1 MMARFGRRLLL
12 GCLILGSVLA
22 TETTDLL
29 ERFSNLT
36 LETPSRQY
44 ALWPQKNSH
53 TAESPAFRDYYRAH
67 VRRYAQTAQQLTE
80 RTRACATGEL
90 PQAPGYSPSLDIGQ
104 TMTTLQAMLD
114 QVQGHLEQWHRHGD
128 PSAAR
133 KLDEAIPKLTMGYT
147 RILFE
152 LSNCSGALYGDPV
165 N

>member
-1 MMARFGRRLLL
+1 MARFGRRLLL
-12 GCLILGSVLA
+12 GCLILGAALA
-22 TETTDLL
+22 TETTELL
-29 ERFSNLT
+29 DRFSNLT

-44 ALWPQKNSH
+44 ALWPQKNRH
-53 TAESPAFRDYYRAH
+53 AVESPVFRDYYRAH
-67 VRRYAQTAQQLTE
+67 VQRYAQIARRLTE
-80 RTRACATGEL
+80 HARACATGEL

-104 TMTTLQAMLD
+104 TMTKLQTMLD
-114 QVQGHLEQWHRHGD
+114 QMQGHLEQWHSYGD
-128 PSAAR
+128 PSTAR